1 MSANEWAKNKFDGV
15 SSNKTYIGPVVDNND
30 PEKIGRV
37 RVRVMDVFD
46 NLKDEDIPWASPW
59 KDLNGNQ
66 FNIPDKGK
74 VVTVIFE
81 NGNKNNPEYISS
93 DHYNENLEN
102 KLKQLSKS
110 DYTSMKSLLYDH
122 KTQIYVNDTEGLK
135 IDHKFNNINI
145 KEDSI
150 NLNLKDNNG
159 WINIG
164 TQNSNQRAI
173 LGDNFTN
180 WFDEFLDIMI
190 GKSGGFALGNLATP
204 VQATPALITHIQKYF
219 SIKTSKILS
228 QHVKIVDNDYVDTQ
242 KRSDGVTEGTKGD
255 KWASTVED
263 NKLTSKEE
271 VKFKPVEGPSNQ
283 TFDKPPVDSQTP
295 VAKEDLKPDTTPI
308 NTNSSTTPIST
319 TPSVAEIT
327 QNGPIVEGERNPDVD
342 VLIQLLKNKNYKI
355 YDRPYEMN
363 IVAVRNQCLSKG
375 QNYTNDFCDDIY
387 IFYRDELNKWNIKK
401 YKYSTMPGSEFTLTE
416 NWLKEQNLS
425 KSENE
430 YWSTKINKKIT
441 LKEFYKG
448 PPKVNSTVTPSN
460 ESLLTKK
467 DSNEV
472 PGLSSNNSVLNNIGL
487 NLPSIKKDGNSVEI
501 PGLNSK
507 NSNGSTSLTAIDN
520 NLKEVTGL
528 SSNNSVL
535 NKSILNPLEILD
547 LKSSSN
553 NTKDLNTDIKKIP
566 DIKQFSDLNN
576 ELPTIT
582 KIDNSYVIFGR
593 SYTKKDSS
601 ENTLNE
607 SNLKTFK
614 NLKQSSINNTHKE
627 LSKLIGKEIE
637 FLYSNTDIMDDK
649 LYISADGSN
658 YISVVK
664 VKWTDLEKKSTTNK
678 DIKIMTKKEIVSFIR
693 KNDYE
698 KEIANKDIKSFNQE
712 SFIVSNSISKTKSES
727 NINAMDINKYIL
739 DNNITSLSTE
749 YTTYLK
755 ENNGNIDLLHIKPIE
770 K

>member
-1 MSANEWAKNKFDGV
+1 MSDKNKFDGV
-15 SSNKTYIGPVVDNND
+15 NSSKTYIGPVVDNND
-30 PEKIGRV
+30 PQKIGRV
-37 RVRVMDVFD
+37 KIRVMDVFD
-46 NLKDEDIPWASPW
+46 DLKDEDIPWASPW

-102 KLKQLSKS
+102 KLKQLSNS

-122 KTQIYVNDTEGLK
+122 KTQVYVNDSEGLK

-180 WFDEFLDIMI
+180 WFDEFLDILI

-204 VQATPALITHIQKYF
+204 VQATPGLITHIQKYF

-263 NKLTSKEE
+263 NKLTTKEE
-271 VKFKPVEGPSNQ
+271 VKFKPVEGPSNA
-283 TFDKPPVDSQTP
+283 TFDKPPVNAQTP
-295 VAKEDLKPDTTPI
+295 VAKEDLKPDTTV
-308 NTNSSTTPIST
+308 NTGVTPISL
-319 TPSVAEIT
+319 TPSVSET
-327 QNGPIVEGERNPDVD
+327 TPDGPIVEGERNPDVD

-363 IVAVRNQCLSKG
+363 IVSVRNQCLSKG

-387 IFYRDELNKWNIKK
+387 IFYRDELNKWHIKK

-425 KSENE
+425 ITENE
-430 YWSTKINKKIT
+430 YWKTKINKKIT

-448 PPKVNSTVTPSN
+448 PPKVNSSILPSN

-467 DSNEV
+467 ELNEV
-472 PGLSSNNSVLNNIGL
+472 PGLSSNNSVLNNFGVVNSPTTITTSNKSD
-487 NLPSIKKDGNSVEI
+487 NLIEV
-501 PGLNSK
+501 PGLNS
-507 NSNGSTSLTAIDN
+507 
-520 NLKEVTGL
+520 
-528 SSNNSVL
+528 NNSTL
-535 NKSILNPLEILD
+535 NNKSILSPLEMSD
-547 LKSSSN
+547 LKNSSN
-553 NTKDLNTDIKKIP
+553 KYIEINTDIKKIP
-566 DIKQFSDLNN
+566 DIKQLSDLNN
-576 ELPTIT
+576 ELPPIT
-582 KIDNSYVIFGR
+582 KIDNSYILFGR
-593 SYTKKDSS
+593 SYEKKDPTES
-601 ENTLNE
+601 TLNE
-607 SNLKTFK
+607 QNLKTFK
-614 NLKQSSINNTHKE
+614 NLRQSSINNTYKD
-627 LSKLIGKEIE
+627 LSSLIGKKID
-637 FLYSNTDIMDDK
+637 FLYSNTDIVEEK
-649 LYISADGSN
+649 IYISADKNN

-664 VKWTDLEKKSTTNK
+664 IKWIDSEIFTSNK
-678 DIKIMTKKEIVSFIR
+678 DVKLMNKKDIIKHIKEY
-693 KNDYE
+693 DYE

-712 SFIVSNSISKTKSES
+712 NFIVSNSISKTKSTAS
-727 NINAMDINKYIL
+727 LSAMDMINKYIV
-739 DNNITSLSTE
+739 DNKISQIVTD

-755 ENNGNIDLLHIKPIE
+755 ENNGNIDILYIKPIE

>member
-1 MSANEWAKNKFDGV
+1 MSDKESIGV

-30 PEKIGRV
+30 PQKMGRV
-37 RVRVMDVFD
+37 KIRVMDVFED
-46 NLKDEDIPWASPW
+46 LKDVDIPWASPW

-102 KLKQLSKS
+102 KLKQLSNS

-122 KTQIYVNDTEGLK
+122 KTQVYVNDSEGLK

-150 NLNLKDNNG
+150 NLNLKDNTG

-164 TQNSNQRAI
+164 SPNTTQRAI

-180 WFDEFLDIMI
+180 WFDEFLDILI

-204 VQATPALITHIQKYF
+204 VQATPGLITHIQKYF

-242 KRSDGVTEGTKGD
+242 KRSDGVSEGTKGD
-255 KWASTVED
+255 KWTSTVED
-263 NKLTSKEE
+263 NKLTTKEE
-271 VKFKPVEGPSNQ
+271 VKFKPVEGPSNA
-283 TFDKPPVDSQTP
+283 TFDKPPLDSSAP
-295 VAKEDLKPDTTPI
+295 VSKEDLKPAL
-308 NTNSSTTPIST
+308 NNAVTPISSTPSVVET
-319 TPSVAEIT
+319 TPSVVET
-327 QNGPIVEGERNPDVD
+327 TPEGPIVEGERNPDVD

-363 IVAVRNQCLSKG
+363 IVSIRNQCLSKG

-387 IFYRDELNKWNIKK
+387 IFYRDELNRWHIKK

-416 NWLKEQNLS
+416 NWIKEQNLS
-425 KSENE
+425 SIEND
-430 YWSTKINKKIT
+430 YWKTKINKKIT

-448 PPKVNSTVTPSN
+448 PPKVNSSILPSN
-460 ESLLTKK
+460 ESLITKK

-472 PGLSSNNSVLNNIGL
+472 PGLSSNNSVFNNFGVL
-487 NLPSIKKDGNSVEI
+487 DLPKINTNTKSDS
-501 PGLNSK
+501 
-507 NSNGSTSLTAIDN
+507 
-520 NLKEVTGL
+520 
-528 SSNNSVL
+528 
-535 NKSILNPLEILD
+535 KSILSPLEISD
-547 LKSSSN
+547 LKISSN
-553 NTKDLNTDIKKIP
+553 KYTDINTDVKKIP
-566 DIKQFSDLNN
+566 DIKQLSDLNN
-576 ELPTIT
+576 ELPPIT
-582 KIDNSYVIFGR
+582 KIDNSYIIFGR
-593 SYTKKDSS
+593 SYEKKDPNES
-601 ENTLNE
+601 TLNE
-607 SNLKTFK
+607 KNLKTFK
-614 NLKQSSINNTHKE
+614 NLRQSSINNTFKD
-627 LSKLIGKEIE
+627 LSSLIGKKID
-637 FLYSNTDIMDDK
+637 FLYSNTDIVEEK
-649 LYISADGSN
+649 IYISVDKNN

-664 VKWTDLEKKSTTNK
+664 IKWTDSENTTNK
-678 DIKIMTKKEIVSFIR
+678 SNIDVKIMSKKDIIKYIKE
-693 KNDYE
+693 NDYE
-698 KEIANKDIKSFNQE
+698 REIANKDIKSFNQE
-712 SFIVSNSISKTKSES
+712 NFIVSNSISKTKSTAS
-727 NINAMDINKYIL
+727 LSSMDMINKYIV
-739 DNNITSLSTE
+739 DNKISSLSTV

-755 ENNGNIDLLHIKPIE
+755 ENNGNIDFLQIKPIE

>member
-1 MSANEWAKNKFDGV
+1 MSEKNKFDGV
-15 SSNKTYIGPVVDNND
+15 SSSKTYIGPVVDNND

-37 RVRVMDVFD
+37 RVKVMDVFD
-46 NLKDEDIPWASPW
+46 GLKDEEIPWASPW

-110 DYTSMKSLLYDH
+110 DYSSMKSLLYDH
-122 KTQIYVNDTEGLK
+122 KTQIYVNDSEGLK
-135 IDHKFNNINI
+135 LDHKFNNINI

-180 WFDEFLDIMI
+180 WFDEFLDILI

-204 VQATPALITHIQKYF
+204 VQASPALITHIQKYF

-242 KRSDGVTEGTKGD
+242 KRTENVSEGVKGD

-263 NKLTSKEE
+263 NKLTTKEE
-271 VKFKPVEGPSNQ
+271 VKFKPVEGPSNA
-283 TFDKPPVDSQTP
+283 TFDKPPVDSKTP
-295 VAKEDLKPDTTPI
+295 VPKEDLKP
-308 NTNSSTTPIST
+308 STTPTVDTPTVTQTVTPISS
-319 TPSVAEIT
+319 TPSVPTET
-327 QNGPIVEGERNPDVD
+327 GPVVEGERNPDVD

-355 YDRPYEMN
+355 YDRPYEIN
-363 IVAVRNQCLSKG
+363 IVAIRNQCLSKG

-387 IFYRDELNKWNIKK
+387 IFYADELKRWHIKK

-416 NWLKEQNLS
+416 NWLKEQKLS
-425 KSENE
+425 EPENE
-430 YWSTKINKKIT
+430 YWKTKINKKIT

-448 PPKVNSTVTPSN
+448 PPKNNSTVTPSN
-460 ESLLTKK
+460 ESLLNKK
-467 DSNEV
+467 DE
-472 PGLSSNNSVLNNIGL
+472 
-487 NLPSIKKDGNSVEI
+487 
-501 PGLNSK
+501 
-507 NSNGSTSLTAIDN
+507 
-520 NLKEVTGL
+520 LKEVTGL
-528 SSNNSVL
+528 SSNNSVFNNLGLGNTSNLKTSSDGLGIPGLSSNNSAL
-535 NKSILNPLEILD
+535 NNLSIGNITNISGLKDVNGLTSKSILSPLENSSTSE
-547 LKSSSN
+547 LKNSFN
-553 NTKDLNTDIKKIP
+553 KNTEINTDLKKIP
-566 DIKQFSDLNN
+566 NIKELSDLNN
-576 ELPTIT
+576 DLPPISKTENGYI
-582 KIDNSYVIFGR
+582 IFGR
-593 SYTKKDSS
+593 SYEKKDPSQSS
-601 ENTLNE
+601 LNE
-607 SNLKTFK
+607 QNLKAFK
-614 NLKQSSINNTHKE
+614 NLRQSSINNTNKD
-627 LSKLIGKEIE
+627 LSNLIGKKVD
-637 FLYSNTDIMDDK
+637 FTYSNTEVMEEKI
-649 LYISADGSN
+649 YISADGAN

-664 VKWTDLEKKSTTNK
+664 VKWIDSEKTSENK
-678 DIKIMTKKEIVSFIR
+678 DVKIMTKDEII
-693 KNDYE
+693 KYINLNNYG
-698 KEIANKDIKSFNQE
+698 KEIASKDIKSFNQE
-712 SFIVSNSISKTKSES
+712 KFIVSNSISKTKSAANLS
-727 NINAMDINKYIL
+727 AMDMTNKYVV
-739 DNNITSLSTE
+739 DNKVSGLSTD

-755 ENNGNIDLLHIKPIE
+755 ENNGNIDYLHIKPLE

>member
-1 MSANEWAKNKFDGV
+1 MSDKNKFDGV
-15 SSNKTYIGPVVDNND
+15 NSSKTYIGPVVDNND
-30 PEKIGRV
+30 PQKIGRV
-37 RVRVMDVFD
+37 KIRVMDVFD
-46 NLKDEDIPWASPW
+46 DLKDEDIPWASPW

-102 KLKQLSKS
+102 KLKQLSNS

-122 KTQIYVNDTEGLK
+122 KTQVYVNDTEGLK

-180 WFDEFLDIMI
+180 WFDEFLDILI

-204 VQATPALITHIQKYF
+204 VQATPGLITHIQKYF

-263 NKLTSKEE
+263 NKLTTKEE
-271 VKFKPVEGPSNQ
+271 VKFKPVEGPSNV
-283 TFDKPPVDSQTP
+283 TFDKPPLDAQTP
-295 VAKEDLKPDTTPI
+295 VAKEDLKPDTTV
-308 NTNSSTTPIST
+308 NTGVTPISL
-319 TPSVAEIT
+319 TPSVTET
-327 QNGPIVEGERNPDVD
+327 TPDGPIVEGERNPDVD

-363 IVAVRNQCLSKG
+363 IVSVRNQCLSKG

-387 IFYRDELNKWNIKK
+387 IFYRDELNKWHIKK

-425 KSENE
+425 ITENE
-430 YWSTKINKKIT
+430 YWKTKINKKIT

-448 PPKVNSTVTPSN
+448 PPKVNSSILPSN

-467 DSNEV
+467 EINEV
-472 PGLSSNNSVLNNIGL
+472 PGLSSNNSVLNNFGVVNSPTTITTSTKSD
-487 NLPSIKKDGNSVEI
+487 NLIEV
-501 PGLNSK
+501 PGLNS
-507 NSNGSTSLTAIDN
+507 
-520 NLKEVTGL
+520 
-528 SSNNSVL
+528 NNSTL
-535 NKSILNPLEILD
+535 NNKSILSPLEMSD
-547 LKSSSN
+547 LKTSSN
-553 NTKDLNTDIKKIP
+553 KYAEINTDVKKIP
-566 DIKQFSDLNN
+566 DIKQLSDLNN
-576 ELPTIT
+576 ELPPIT
-582 KIDNSYVIFGR
+582 KIDNSYILFGR
-593 SYTKKDSS
+593 SYEKKDPTES
-601 ENTLNE
+601 TLNE
-607 SNLKTFK
+607 QNLKTFK
-614 NLKQSSINNTHKE
+614 NLRQSSINNTYKD
-627 LSKLIGKEIE
+627 LSSLIGKKID
-637 FLYSNTDIMDDK
+637 FLYSNTDIVEEK
-649 LYISADGSN
+649 IYISADKNN

-664 VKWTDLEKKSTTNK
+664 IKWIDSENFTSNK
-678 DIKIMTKKEIVSFIR
+678 DVKLMNKKDIIKHIKE
-693 KNDYE
+693 NDYE

-712 SFIVSNSISKTKSES
+712 KFIVSNSISKTKSTAS
-727 NINAMDINKYIL
+727 LSAMDMINKYIV
-739 DNNITSLSTE
+739 DNKISQTGTD

-755 ENNGNIDLLHIKPIE
+755 ENNGNIDILYIKPIE

>member
-1 MSANEWAKNKFDGV
+1 MSDKESIGV

-30 PEKIGRV
+30 PQKMGRV
-37 RVRVMDVFD
+37 KIRVMDVFED
-46 NLKDEDIPWASPW
+46 LKDVDIPWASPW

-102 KLKQLSKS
+102 KLKQLSNS

-122 KTQIYVNDTEGLK
+122 KTQVYVNDSEGLK

-150 NLNLKDNNG
+150 NLNLKDNTG

-164 TQNSNQRAI
+164 SPNTTQRAI

-180 WFDEFLDIMI
+180 WFDEFLDILI

-204 VQATPALITHIQKYF
+204 VQATPGLITHIQKYF

-242 KRSDGVTEGTKGD
+242 KRSDGVSEGTKGD
-255 KWASTVED
+255 KWTSTVED
-263 NKLTSKEE
+263 NKLTTKEE
-271 VKFKPVEGPSNQ
+271 VKFKPVEGPSNA
-283 TFDKPPVDSQTP
+283 TFDKPPLDSSAP
-295 VAKEDLKPDTTPI
+295 VAKEDLKPAL
-308 NTNSSTTPIST
+308 NNAVTPISSTPSVVET
-319 TPSVAEIT
+319 TPSVVET
-327 QNGPIVEGERNPDVD
+327 TPEGPIVEGERNPDVD

-363 IVAVRNQCLSKG
+363 IVSIRNQCLSKG

-387 IFYRDELNKWNIKK
+387 IFYRDELNRWHIKK

-416 NWLKEQNLS
+416 NWIKEQNLS
-425 KSENE
+425 SIEND
-430 YWSTKINKKIT
+430 YWKTKINKKIT

-448 PPKVNSTVTPSN
+448 PPKVNSSILPSN
-460 ESLLTKK
+460 ESLITKK

-472 PGLSSNNSVLNNIGL
+472 PGLSSNNSVFNNFGVL
-487 NLPSIKKDGNSVEI
+487 DLPKINTNTKSDS
-501 PGLNSK
+501 
-507 NSNGSTSLTAIDN
+507 
-520 NLKEVTGL
+520 
-528 SSNNSVL
+528 
-535 NKSILNPLEILD
+535 KSILSPLEISD
-547 LKSSSN
+547 LKISSN
-553 NTKDLNTDIKKIP
+553 KYTDINTDVKKIP
-566 DIKQFSDLNN
+566 DIKQLSDLNN
-576 ELPTIT
+576 ELPPIT
-582 KIDNSYVIFGR
+582 KIDNSYIIFGR
-593 SYTKKDSS
+593 SYEKKDPNES
-601 ENTLNE
+601 TLNE
-607 SNLKTFK
+607 KNLKTFK
-614 NLKQSSINNTHKE
+614 NLRQSSINNTFKD
-627 LSKLIGKEIE
+627 LSSLIGKKID
-637 FLYSNTDIMDDK
+637 FLYSNTDIVEEK
-649 LYISADGSN
+649 IYISVDKNN

-664 VKWTDLEKKSTTNK
+664 IKWTDSENTTNK
-678 DIKIMTKKEIVSFIR
+678 SNIDVKIMSKKDIIKYIKE
-693 KNDYE
+693 NDYE
-698 KEIANKDIKSFNQE
+698 REIANKDIKSFNQE
-712 SFIVSNSISKTKSES
+712 NFIVSNSISKTKSTAS
-727 NINAMDINKYIL
+727 LSSMDMINKYIV
-739 DNNITSLSTE
+739 DNKISSLSTV

-755 ENNGNIDLLHIKPIE
+755 ENNGNIDFLQIKPIE

>member
-1 MSANEWAKNKFDGV
+1 MSDKESIGV

-30 PEKIGRV
+30 PQKIGRV
-37 RVRVMDVFD
+37 KIRVMDVFED
-46 NLKDEDIPWASPW
+46 LKDVDIPWASPW

-102 KLKQLSKS
+102 KLKQLSNS

-122 KTQIYVNDTEGLK
+122 KTQVYVNDSEGLK

-150 NLNLKDNNG
+150 NLNLKDNTG

-164 TQNSNQRAI
+164 SPNTTQRAI

-180 WFDEFLDIMI
+180 WFDEFLDILI

-204 VQATPALITHIQKYF
+204 VQATPGLITHIQKYF

-242 KRSDGVTEGTKGD
+242 KRSDGVSEGTKGD
-255 KWASTVED
+255 KWTSTVED
-263 NKLTSKEE
+263 NKLTTKEE
-271 VKFKPVEGPSNQ
+271 VKFKPVEGPSNA
-283 TFDKPPVDSQTP
+283 TFDKPPLDSSAP
-295 VAKEDLKPDTTPI
+295 VAKEDLKPAL
-308 NTNSSTTPIST
+308 NNAVTPISSTPSVVET
-319 TPSVAEIT
+319 TPSVVET
-327 QNGPIVEGERNPDVD
+327 TPEGPIVEGERNPDVD

-363 IVAVRNQCLSKG
+363 IVSIRNQCLSKG

-387 IFYRDELNKWNIKK
+387 IFYRDELNRWHIKK

-416 NWLKEQNLS
+416 NWIKEQNLS
-425 KSENE
+425 SIEND
-430 YWSTKINKKIT
+430 YWKTKINKKIT

-448 PPKVNSTVTPSN
+448 PPKVNSSILPSN
-460 ESLLTKK
+460 ESLITKK

-472 PGLSSNNSVLNNIGL
+472 PGLSSNNSVFNNFGVL
-487 NLPSIKKDGNSVEI
+487 DLPKINTNTKSDS
-501 PGLNSK
+501 
-507 NSNGSTSLTAIDN
+507 
-520 NLKEVTGL
+520 
-528 SSNNSVL
+528 
-535 NKSILNPLEILD
+535 KSILSPLEISD
-547 LKSSSN
+547 LKISSN
-553 NTKDLNTDIKKIP
+553 KYTDINTDVKKIP
-566 DIKQFSDLNN
+566 DIKQLSDLNN
-576 ELPTIT
+576 ELPPIT
-582 KIDNSYVIFGR
+582 KIDNSYIIFGR
-593 SYTKKDSS
+593 SYEKKDPNES
-601 ENTLNE
+601 TLNE
-607 SNLKTFK
+607 KNLKTFK
-614 NLKQSSINNTHKE
+614 NLRQSSINNTFKD
-627 LSKLIGKEIE
+627 LSSLIGKKID
-637 FLYSNTDIMDDK
+637 FLYSNTDIVEEK
-649 LYISADGSN
+649 IYISVDKNN

-664 VKWTDLEKKSTTNK
+664 IKWTDSENTTNK
-678 DIKIMTKKEIVSFIR
+678 SNIDVKIMSKKDIIKYIKE
-693 KNDYE
+693 NDYE
-698 KEIANKDIKSFNQE
+698 REIANKDIKSFNQE
-712 SFIVSNSISKTKSES
+712 NFIVSNSISKTKSTAS
-727 NINAMDINKYIL
+727 LSSMDMINKYIV
-739 DNNITSLSTE
+739 DNKISSLSTV

-755 ENNGNIDLLHIKPIE
+755 ENNGNIDFLQIKPIE